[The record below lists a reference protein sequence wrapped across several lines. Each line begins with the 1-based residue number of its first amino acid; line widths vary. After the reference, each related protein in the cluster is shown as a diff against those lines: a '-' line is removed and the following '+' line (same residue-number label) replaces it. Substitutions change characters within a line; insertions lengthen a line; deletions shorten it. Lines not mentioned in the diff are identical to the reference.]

1 MKRGWIIGGI
11 VTAAVI
17 VGGLLLLQPRIGPPG
32 RPPGVVQEAPA
43 ANVPAN
49 AGATGVAAT
58 TVEIRSAA
66 DVMGQ
71 VSASGKIVA
80 ADSRE
85 VVLQVAG
92 TVDSIAVEIGDTVAA
107 GAPLLTLER
116 RDLERALE
124 KARLAMAVDAN
135 ALAQLQEPANQ
146 ADLMSAQSEVANAE
160 KNLAAAQEPAG
171 EAELTAAQA
180 AVTSAWAKYNDLLAP
195 ATTSERNRLE
205 AALRTAEV
213 SMQEAQRDY
222 DRVKWA
228 NDAGASQEGAALQ
241 KATISYE
248 QALADYNVG
257 TAATSTADLQ
267 SALSAAKNAERD
279 LIALQDKPDADEI
292 AAAEAALIAAQAK
305 FAQQKEGATA
315 LEIEATELKLQQS
328 LVELEQ
334 AVWNLAQAEVTA
346 PVAGTVTAIAAA
358 AGNSLTAGAP
368 VVTLADFST
377 LEMEAKIAE
386 VDVDTVEVGN
396 LADIT
401 VDAVPGRTLTGEVIR
416 VAPTSDGEEG
426 VVNYQIELRVS
437 DGDLAGIRADMTA
450 VARLQTA
457 QQATG
462 WLVPTSAI
470 SQNGDGAEITV
481 VRAEGP
487 LTVTV
492 TTGPVQGEWTVVD
505 SPVLKTGDQ
514 VVGQLY
520 QPVEAETSQNGF
532 IPPRPNGN

>member
-1 MKRGWIIGGI
+1 MKRGWIIGGS
-11 VTAAVI
+11 VVAAAI
-17 VGGLLLLQPRIGPPG
+17 AGGVFLLQPMIGAQG
-32 RPPGVVQEAPA
+32 TQPGVVMMAPA
-43 ANVPAN
+43 DD
-49 AGATGVAAT
+49 ATGAAAAT
-58 TVEIRSAA
+58 TIEIRSAA
-66 DVMGQ
+66 DVMEQ

-80 ADSRE
+80 AESRD

-92 TVDSIAVEIGDTVAA
+92 TVESIAVEIGDEVAA
-107 GAPLLTLER
+107 GAPLLTLDS
-116 RDLERALE
+116 RDLERAVE

-171 EAELTAAQA
+171 EAELTAARA

-213 SMQEAQRDY
+213 TMQEAQRDY

-257 TAATSTADLQ
+257 TAAASTADLQ

-279 LIALQDKPDADEI
+279 LAALTDQPDADEI
-292 AAAEAALIAAQAK
+292 AAAEAALLAAQAK
-305 FAQQKEGATA
+305 LTNQIAGATA
-315 LEIEATELKLQQS
+315 LAVEAAELKLQQS

-346 PVAGTVTAIAAA
+346 PVAGTVTAIAAKE
-358 AGNSLTAGAP
+358 GNALSDGAV

-377 LEMEAKIAE
+377 LEMAAKIAE
-386 VDVDTVEVGN
+386 VDVDTVAVGN
-396 LADIT
+396 L
-401 VDAVPGRTLTGEVIR
+401 GRTLSGEVIR
-416 VAPTSDGEEG
+416 VAPTSDGEQG
-426 VVNYQIELRVS
+426 VVNYQIDLRVV
-437 DGDLAGIRADMTA
+437 DGDLTGVRADMTS

-457 QQATG
+457 QQVTG

-470 SQNGDGAEITV
+470 SQNGAGAEITV
-481 VRAEGP
+481 VRSEGP

-492 TTGPVQGEWTVVD
+492 TTGSVQGEWTVVD
-505 SPVLKTGDQ
+505 SPQLKAGDQ

-520 QPVEAETSQNGF
+520 QPVEAGTSQSGF
-532 IPPRPNGN
+532 MPPRANGN

>member
-1 MKRGWIIGGI
+1 MKRGWIIGGS
-11 VTAAVI
+11 VVAAAI
-17 VGGLLLLQPRIGPPG
+17 AGGVFLLQPMIGAQG
-32 RPPGVVQEAPA
+32 TQPGVVMMAPA
-43 ANVPAN
+43 DD
-49 AGATGVAAT
+49 ATGAAAAT
-58 TVEIRSAA
+58 TIEIRSAA
-66 DVMGQ
+66 DVMEQ

-80 ADSRE
+80 AESRD

-92 TVDSIAVEIGDTVAA
+92 TVESIAVEIGDEVAA
-107 GAPLLTLER
+107 GAPLLTLDSR
-116 RDLERALE
+116 ERAVE

-171 EAELTAAQA
+171 EAELTAARA

-213 SMQEAQRDY
+213 TMQEAQRDY

-257 TAATSTADLQ
+257 TAAASTADLQ

-279 LIALQDKPDADEI
+279 LAALTDQPDADEI
-292 AAAEAALIAAQAK
+292 AAAEAALLAAQAK
-305 FAQQKEGATA
+305 LTNQIAGATA
-315 LEIEATELKLQQS
+315 LAVEAAELKLQQS

-346 PVAGTVTAIAAA
+346 PVAGTVTAIAAKE
-358 AGNSLTAGAP
+358 GNALSDGAV

-377 LEMEAKIAE
+377 LEMAAKIAE
-386 VDVDTVEVGN
+386 VDVDTVAVGN
-396 LADIT
+396 LAAIT
-401 VDAVPGRTLTGEVIR
+401 LDAIPGRTLSGEVIR
-416 VAPTSDGEEG
+416 VAPTSDGEQG
-426 VVNYQIELRVS
+426 VVNYQIDLRVV
-437 DGDLAGIRADMTA
+437 DGDLTGVRADMTS

-457 QQATG
+457 QQVTG

-470 SQNGDGAEITV
+470 SQNGAGAEITV
-481 VRAEGP
+481 VRSEGP

-492 TTGPVQGEWTVVD
+492 TTGSVQGEWTVVD
-505 SPVLKTGDQ
+505 SPQLKAGDQ

-520 QPVEAETSQNGF
+520 QPVEAGTSQSGF
-532 IPPRPNGN
+532 MPPRANGN

>member
-1 MKRGWIIGGI
+1 
-11 VTAAVI
+11 
-17 VGGLLLLQPRIGPPG
+17 
-32 RPPGVVQEAPA
+32 
-43 ANVPAN
+43 
-49 AGATGVAAT
+49 
-58 TVEIRSAA
+58 
-66 DVMGQ
+66 
-71 VSASGKIVA
+71 
-80 ADSRE
+80 
-85 VVLQVAG
+85 
-92 TVDSIAVEIGDTVAA
+92 
-107 GAPLLTLER
+107 
-116 RDLERALE
+116 
-124 KARLAMAVDAN
+124 
-135 ALAQLQEPANQ
+135 
-146 ADLMSAQSEVANAE
+146 
-160 KNLAAAQEPAG
+160 
-171 EAELTAAQA
+171 
-180 AVTSAWAKYNDLLAP
+180 
-195 ATTSERNRLE
+195 
-205 AALRTAEV
+205 
-213 SMQEAQRDY
+213 
-222 DRVKWA
+222 
-228 NDAGASQEGAALQ
+228 
-241 KATISYE
+241 
-248 QALADYNVG
+248 
-257 TAATSTADLQ
+257 
-267 SALSAAKNAERD
+267 
-279 LIALQDKPDADEI
+279 
-292 AAAEAALIAAQAK
+292 
-305 FAQQKEGATA
+305 
-315 LEIEATELKLQQS
+315 
-328 LVELEQ
+328 
-334 AVWNLAQAEVTA
+334 
-346 PVAGTVTAIAAA
+346 VAGTVTAIAAA
-358 AGNSLTAGAP
+358 AGNSLAAGAT

-532 IPPRPNGN
+532 IPPRPSGN

>member
-11 VTAAVI
+11 VTATLIA
-17 VGGLLLLQPRIGPPG
+17 GGVLWLRPMIGAPV

-43 ANVPAN
+43 GNVPAA
-49 AGATGVAAT
+49 AGATGVVAT

-80 ADSRE
+80 ADSRD

-92 TVDSIAVEIGDTVAA
+92 TVESIAVEIGDTVAA

-116 RDLERALE
+116 RDLERAVE

-257 TAATSTADLQ
+257 TAAASTADLQ
-267 SALSAAKNAERD
+267 SALSAAKSAERD
-279 LIALQDKPDADEI
+279 LVALQDKPDADEI

-305 FAQQKEGATA
+305 LAQQKAGATA

-346 PVAGTVTAIAAA
+346 PVAGTVTAIAAEE
-358 AGNSLTAGAP
+358 GNSLAGGAL

-532 IPPRPNGN
+532 MPPRPNGN